1 MIQLE
6 FGMRITLPAIAAAA
20 LLISTA
26 AHAQTRDT
34 IRVDYPAS
42 KCRSCADWLVA
53 HAPFQI
59 IGNTYYVGTNALSS
73 ILITSPQGHVLING
87 ALPGAAPQIAANI
100 RTLGF
105 RIEDVKLIVNSHA
118 HHDHAGGIAALA
130 KLSGAR
136 VAASPWSAKV
146 IGSGDPDVQ
155 DPQFGLV
162 LPYPGAGNVEVIADN
177 QTLHVGPTAIT
188 AHFTPGHTP
197 GGTSWSWDACE
208 SGTCRHVVYA
218 DSQTPVSADDFFF
231 TRSTRY
237 TTGEADFARGLTS
250 LERLQCDV
258 LLTPHP
264 GASSLF
270 ERLAARHAGNAS
282 AFVDPGLCK
291 QFVADARLAVA
302 KRMAD
307 ERAKP

>member
-1 MIQLE
+1 
-6 FGMRITLPAIAAAA
+6 MRISFPTIAAIVVAA
-20 LLISTA
+20 TPV
-26 AHAQTRDT
+26 HAQTRDT

-42 KCRSCADWLVA
+42 KCRSCADWLVP
-53 HAPFQI
+53 HAPFRI
-59 IGNTYYVGTNALSS
+59 IGDTYYVGTNALSS
-73 ILITSPQGHVLING
+73 ILITSPQGHVLIDG
-87 ALPGAAPQIAANI
+87 AIPAAAPEIAANI
-100 RTLGF
+100 RALGF
-105 RIEDVKLIVNSHA
+105 RVEDVKLIVNSHA

-146 IGSGDPDVQ
+146 ISSGDPDSQ

-162 LPYPGAGNVEVIADN
+162 LPYPAAGKVEVIADN
-177 QTLHVGPTAIT
+177 QTLHVGPVAIT

-197 GGTSWSWDACE
+197 GGTSWAWDACE
-208 SGTCRHVVYA
+208 SSTCHHVVYA

-231 TRSTRY
+231 TRSTSY
-237 TTGEADFARGLTS
+237 TSGAADFARGLAT
-250 LERLQCDV
+250 LDRLPCDV

-270 ERLAARHAGNAS
+270 ERLAARDAGNAG

-291 QFVADARLAVA
+291 RFVAGARSAVA